1 VLVEGAI
8 IQVYDPQV
16 HEAAPRHEDAFS
28 SRRTDRRWV
37 RCRRPTVVASGELTL
52 DSLELTTIGGKVGPC
67 EAPLQMKANCG
78 LLVIDDFGRQQEAP
92 AAILNRWILPLEN
105 RVDYLRLPNGRKIQI
120 PFDPLLIFS
129 TNLDPADL
137 VDEAF
142 LRRIPYKVHVS
153 DPTPEIFRELLRSEA
168 ISMGFPVRESALDQ
182 LILNCYQVT
191 GRKMRY
197 CHARDLLLQIRNQC
211 RYANKPLQITPR
223 AVERA
228 ALAYFTLL

>member
-1 VLVEGAI
+1 M
-8 IQVYDPQV
+8 
-16 HEAAPRHEDAFS
+16 
-28 SRRTDRRWV
+28 
-37 RCRRPTVVASGELTL
+37 ASGELTL
-52 DSLELTTIGGKVGPC
+52 ASLELTAIGSDVGPC

-92 AAILNRWILPLEN
+92 SAILNRWILPLEN

-129 TNLDPADL
+129 TNLDPAEL

-142 LRRIPYKVHVS
+142 LRRIPYKVHVG
-153 DPTPEIFRELLRSEA
+153 DPSLEIFRELLRKEA
-168 ISMGFPVRESALDQ
+168 LAMGFPLQESALDQ

-211 RYANKPLQITPR
+211 LYANEALRITPE
-223 AVERA
+223 AVEKA
-228 ALAYFTLL
+228 AKAYFTLL